1 MGTDHLTQLRTA
13 LKVVLFC
20 TEARITLL
28 SAILEGFSDLR
39 FMRKPF
45 ARLKFLPWRSLFQAA
60 FVAVV
65 LLALPVD
72 ILLQVANRYSDQFPV
87 LESIVRLL
95 MSPFVSLII
104 GLGLP
109 VGLGA
114 LAVYVLERIDR
125 SSISTGSLWGLV
137 LCVALTFILEKW
149 LLFGAPGFS
158 MTVLVLIAVG
168 VFWKGRP
175 YWHSY
180 RRW

>member
-1 MGTDHLTQLRTA
+1 
-13 LKVVLFC
+13 
-20 TEARITLL
+20 
-28 SAILEGFSDLR
+28 
-39 FMRKPF
+39 MRKPF

-72 ILLQVANRYSDQFPV
+72 ILLQVASRYGNQSPA
-87 LESIVRLL
+87 LESMVSLL
-95 MSPFVSLII
+95 MSPSMALII

-114 LAVYVLERIDR
+114 LAVFALERIDR

-137 LCVALTFILEKW
+137 LCVALVFLLEKW
-149 LLFGAPGFS
+149 LLFGSPGFS
-158 MTVLVLIAVG
+158 MTVLALIAVG